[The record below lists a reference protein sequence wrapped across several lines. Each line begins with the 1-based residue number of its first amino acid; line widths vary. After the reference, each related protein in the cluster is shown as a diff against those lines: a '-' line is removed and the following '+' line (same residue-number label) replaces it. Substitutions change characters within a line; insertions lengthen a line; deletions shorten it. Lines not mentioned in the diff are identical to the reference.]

1 MTLTQLE
8 YVLAVADH
16 GSFSLAAQ
24 KCFVTQPTLSMQLKK
39 LEDELGVLIFDR
51 TKKPVKATPV
61 GEEIIAQAR
70 QNLQGIAR
78 IKEIVDEQS
87 NQIRGQLRIGII
99 PTLAP
104 YLLPLFITSFLSTYP
119 QVNLSVEEFISGQI
133 IRRLKQNWLDVGIL
147 VTPLDDSSITEI
159 PLFYEKF
166 YAYISTKNPLSKDDV
181 IKLENL
187 NIEDMLL
194 LSEGHCFRSQVVN
207 ICPES
212 RHGEW
217 KTPLRFE
224 SGSLET
230 LKRIVEQDYGY
241 TLLPELALMNI
252 APVNKKYIRELSDP
266 KPLRE
271 VSLVVHRGI
280 LKRNII
286 SALQNHILENIPDSL
301 KDKKGTVINWV

>member
-104 YLLPLFITSFLSTYP
+104 YLLPLFITSFL
-119 QVNLSVEEFISGQI
+119 F
-133 IRRLKQNWLDVGIL
+133 
-147 VTPLDDSSITEI
+147 
-159 PLFYEKF
+159 
-166 YAYISTKNPLSKDDV
+166 
-181 IKLENL
+181 
-187 NIEDMLL
+187 
-194 LSEGHCFRSQVVN
+194 
-207 ICPES
+207 
-212 RHGEW
+212 
-217 KTPLRFE
+217 
-224 SGSLET
+224 
-230 LKRIVEQDYGY
+230 
-241 TLLPELALMNI
+241 
-252 APVNKKYIRELSDP
+252 
-266 KPLRE
+266 
-271 VSLVVHRGI
+271 
-280 LKRNII
+280 
-286 SALQNHILENIPDSL
+286 
-301 KDKKGTVINWV
+301 